1 MGSPERD
8 ATVADDPRRRPP
20 LVLERLLAGI
30 SAIERVVGTLTL
42 AVLLILVLAQAAVRF
57 LPVGGWVWTGE
68 LARFCLVWL
77 TFSLSGYL
85 MARDEHITLEVVDLV
100 ASGRPLWVVKAF
112 ANVVIAVVCAGFAV
126 ESLAMVTGETGQ
138 ASPAMGLPV
147 SLVFVIP
154 LGGFALTGLRAG
166 LAVVWRPPEAR
177 AAALPLIAGSTASS
191 DKPEVAPKGPAS

>member
-1 MGSPERD
+1 MAPREHD
-8 ATVADDPRRRPP
+8 AAAADPRRRTP
-20 LVLERLLAGI
+20 VALERLLAGI
-30 SAIERVVGTLTL
+30 SAAERAVGTVIL
-42 AVLLILVLAQAAVRF
+42 AVLLLLVLVQAAVRF

-85 MARDEHITLEVVDLV
+85 MARDEHITLQVVDLV
-100 ASGRPLWVVKAF
+100 ASGRPLWVVRAF

-126 ESLAMVTGETGQ
+126 ESFAMVSEETDQ

-154 LGGFALTGLRAG
+154 LVGFALTGLRAG

-177 AAALPLIAGSTASS
+177 AAALPLIAGSTAAS
-191 DKPEVAPKGPAS
+191 DVSDIAPGGPAS